1 MFTTLIASLGLI
13 AGAGGLVIGSYAL
26 AKARAISDESQVLAN
41 RAAAVA
47 ASGVDALA
55 VRDVAVL
62 HYDAL
67 EEMSGTRSFSLA
79 LLNGDGDGVVLTSI
93 NGRTESRSYAKAIVR
108 GEADILL
115 SPEEYRVVRSARLG
129 NGVGSGAPAP
139 AAPADPVE
147 TAASTATVT
156 GSSSEGEGIAA
167 ESLVTVLASPADAD
181 DGLDEDDAPG
191 FGGDDADTDT
201 DIDAD
206 DAHGAD
212 DTEGSGDAVR
222 AVGADGAEAATD
234 AATLDGAAGTDAVSA
249 PVRVAAAGEVPG
261 GAPPP
266 RDPVEEGTSARG

>member
-181 DGLDEDDAPG
+181 DGLDEDDATG
-191 FGGDDADTDT
+191 FGGDDA

-212 DTEGSGDAVR
+212 DPEGSGDAVR